1 MKNSSLPTNTNEIK
15 KKFNTDYV
23 PLPED
28 VFFTIETAHITA
40 CY

>member
-1 MKNSSLPTNTNEIK
+1 MKNSSLTANTNEIK

-23 PLPED
+23 PLPD
-28 VFFTIETAHITA
+28 NVFFTIETAQIIA